1 MQSELLALSS
11 AVALA
16 LGSMFMG
23 EVKGRID
30 ALSLTRWSM
39 VVATLMTGTA
49 ALVVGGWG
57 TITPQSFVYL
67 AISGFFAI
75 TVAGPG
81 YYGGLFSIGPRNTL
95 LIFSLNAPIAAIA
108 GFLLFG
114 ERFALKELAA
124 LVLILSGVA
133 LAVVF
138 GERRPKPEKRF
149 RPVGAR
155 GAVELDDPV
164 RMRHG
169 MSWSGIA
176 LAFMAALGQ
185 GIANVAAKPAMADA
199 VEPFAA
205 MAVRA
210 AVGGILLFP
219 LILLPIRAL
228 RPTGR
233 ADGMVLSL
241 IVVGTAISMGVGMT
255 MLMGAL
261 AEGEV
266 GIVSTLGAMTP
277 VAVLPMVWVRTG
289 KAPPF
294 PAWIGALLAVAG
306 TAVLFMSGCVGEVCI

>member
-1 MQSELLALSS
+1 MQSELLALGS
-11 AVALA
+11 ALALA
-16 LGSMFMG
+16 LGSMVMG

-57 TITPQSFVYL
+57 SITAENFVYL
-67 AISGFFAI
+67 AISGFFAV

-108 GFLLFG
+108 GFILFG
-114 ERFALKELAA
+114 ERFAVKELLA
-124 LVLILSGVA
+124 LGLILSGVS
-133 LAVVF
+133 LAVAF
-138 GERRPKPEKRF
+138 GERRPKPEKTF
-149 RPVGAR
+149 RPVGYR
-155 GAVELDDPV
+155 GGLSAIDPLI
-164 RMRHG
+164 RHALP
-169 MSWSGIA
+169 WPGIA
-176 LAFMAALGQ
+176 LAFMAAFGQ
-185 GIANVAAKPAMADA
+185 GLANVAAKPAMADA

-210 AVGGILLFP
+210 AVGGLLLFP

-228 RPTGR
+228 KPKGR
-233 ADGMVLSL
+233 ADAGVLSL
-241 IVVGTAISMGVGMT
+241 ILAGTAISMGVGMT
-255 MLMGAL
+255 MLMAAL
-261 AEGEV
+261 ADGDV
-266 GIVSTLGAMTP
+266 GIVSTIGAMTP
-277 VAVLPMVWVRTG
+277 IAILPLVWARTG

-306 TAVLFMSGCVGEVCI
+306 TAVLFMSGCVGGYCV